1 VDGGHAMDEQQR
13 PLLTVCKSRIIDA
26 IPEGLCEKSLALL
39 HSLSGICSFYSV
51 ADLAG
56 FLFSEQFGL
65 LVGNTEPWIV
75 FELGIYRN
83 PDKSIELI
91 AISGNITLADSQ
103 SSGVFEGD
111 IAQCNTVEEVGKTI
125 LLWHNAVYD
134 EAGRFQ

>member
-1 VDGGHAMDEQQR
+1 MDEQQR

-26 IPEGLCEKSLALL
+26 IPEGLCERSLALL

-75 FELGIYRN
+75 FELGIYRD

-91 AISGNITLADSQ
+91 AVAGDITLADSQ
-103 SSGVFEGD
+103 SSGVFDGD
-111 IAQCNTVEEVGKTI
+111 IVQCKTIEDMAKTI
-125 LLWHNAVYD
+125 LLWHNAAYD
-134 EAGRFQ
+134 VDGRFQ